1 MRGIGSI
8 LKLLIVE
15 IKELNGGKN
24 NEERNLW
31 SDLND
36 VESKWMNF

>member
-15 IKELNGGKN
+15 INELNGGKN
-24 NEERNLW
+24 NKERNL
-31 SDLND
+31 
-36 VESKWMNF
+36 